1 MKKIKEL
8 FTKPVIIGL
17 ASVAVVA
24 GGGTAAGVHMHN
36 ENVRQEQAAKQK
48 AKKAAAEKAEAT
60 RKKYNELLKT
70 VDFQLQNSIFTGAE
84 SASKETLQGNLTELT
99 KRLQEKDVYEGDYK
113 LCDKL
118 AKDVQTIYDQSKT
131 IAEGKDAEAKNVDP
145 AGYGEFY
152 TADMKTQVEGFRTA
166 YDTAYKAGKY
176 LDASTAI
183 DNMMN
188 VFRTAEANKQNAAVE
203 AEKQKLAAAKS
214 EKSEG
219 GKQGASKKGAS
230 KKAKS
235 ASSAQGAS
243 SAQSGGGQS
252 DESNMTDL
260 EKANAKQYSLQP
272 KMRAQAP
279 GVYGIGDASLS
290 NPNKYGFPGA
300 VYAGNVGDTVYFFD
314 GDGNLMGSYD
324 MMNDPD
330 YANDHHVYHFG

>member
-36 ENVRQEQAAKQK
+36 ESVRQEQAAKQK

-176 LDASTAI
+176 LDASNAI

-214 EKSEG
+214 EKSED
-219 GKQGASKKGAS
+219 GKQGTPKKGAS

-243 SAQSGGGQS
+243 NSNASNNSAPAGETSGQNRARLTSKMMAQVPAGT
-252 DESNMTDL
+252 N
-260 EKANAKQYSLQP
+260 QP
-272 KMRAQAP
+272 TEGAAYC
-279 GVYGIGDASLS
+279 GAE
-290 NPNKYGFPGA
+290 KYGFSGA
-300 VYAGNVGDTVYFFD
+300 VYVSNNGDVFYFFD

>member
-36 ENVRQEQAAKQK
+36 ESVRQEQAAKQK

-176 LDASTAI
+176 LDASNAI

-214 EKSEG
+214 EKSED
-219 GKQGASKKGAS
+219 GKQGTPKKGAS

-235 ASSAQGAS
+235 ASSAQGAT
-243 SAQSGGGQS
+243 SAQSASNNSAPAGETSGQNRVGLTPKMMAQVPGMRQPTE
-252 DESNMTDL
+252 DA
-260 EKANAKQYSLQP
+260 ANAG
-272 KMRAQAP
+272 AE
-279 GVYGIGDASLS
+279 
-290 NPNKYGFPGA
+290 KYGFPGA
-300 VYAGNVGDTVYFFD
+300 VYDGTIGSVIYFFD
-314 GDGNLMGSYD
+314 GDGNLMGHYD
-324 MMNDPD
+324 RMQDPH

>member
-36 ENVRQEQAAKQK
+36 ESVRQEQAAKQK

-219 GKQGASKKGAS
+219 GKQGTPKKGAS

-243 SAQSGGGQS
+243 NSNASNNSAPAGETSAQKRVRL
-252 DESNMTDL
+252 T
-260 EKANAKQYSLQP
+260 P
-272 KMRAQAP
+272 KMLAQVPAGTNQP
-279 GVYGIGDASLS
+279 TADADYCEAG
-290 NPNKYGFPGA
+290 KYGFSGA
-300 VYAGNVGDTVYFFD
+300 VYECNNGDVFYFFD

-330 YANDHHVYHFG
+330 YVNSKNTTIWHIG

>member
-36 ENVRQEQAAKQK
+36 ESVRQEQAAKQK

-219 GKQGASKKGAS
+219 GKQGTPKKGAS

-243 SAQSGGGQS
+243 NSNASNNSAPAG
-252 DESNMTDL
+252 ETSNQKRVRLT
-260 EKANAKQYSLQP
+260 P
-272 KMRAQAP
+272 KMLAQVPAGTNQP
-279 GVYGIGDASLS
+279 TEGAAYCGAE
-290 NPNKYGFPGA
+290 KYGFPGA
-300 VYAGNVGDTVYFFD
+300 VYDGTIGDVIYFFD

-330 YANDHHVYHFG
+330 YVNSKNTTIWHIG

>member
-36 ENVRQEQAAKQK
+36 ESVRQEQAAKQK

-214 EKSEG
+214 EKSDG
-219 GKQGASKKGAS
+219 GKQGTPKKGAS

-243 SAQSGGGQS
+243 NSNASNNSAPAGETSGQKRVRL
-252 DESNMTDL
+252 T
-260 EKANAKQYSLQP
+260 P
-272 KMRAQAP
+272 KMLAQVPAGASQPHDDAP
-279 GVYGIGDASLS
+279 
-290 NPNKYGFPGA
+290 NWKPEKYGCAGA
-300 VYAGNVGDTVYFFD
+300 VYASAKGDVVYFFD

-324 MMNDPD
+324 LMNDPD
-330 YANDHHVYHFG
+330 YVNAKNTTTWHVG

>member
-219 GKQGASKKGAS
+219 GKQGASN
-230 KKAKS
+230 KS
-235 ASSAQGAS
+235 ASNKSANKSASNSNASNNSAPAGETSGQNRARLTSKMLGQVPAGTNQPTEGA
-243 SAQSGGGQS
+243 AYCGA
-252 DESNMTDL
+252 E
-260 EKANAKQYSLQP
+260 
-272 KMRAQAP
+272 
-279 GVYGIGDASLS
+279 
-290 NPNKYGFPGA
+290 KYGFSGA
-300 VYAGNVGDTVYFFD
+300 VYVSNNGDVFYFFD

>member
-36 ENVRQEQAAKQK
+36 ESVRQEQAAKQK

-145 AGYGEFY
+145 TGYGEFY

-176 LDASTAI
+176 LDASNAI

-214 EKSEG
+214 EKSED
-219 GKQGASKKGAS
+219 GKQGTPKKGAS

-243 SAQSGGGQS
+243 NNNASNNSAPAGETSGQNRARLTSKMMAQVPGM
-252 DESNMTDL
+252 N
-260 EKANAKQYSLQP
+260 QP
-272 KMRAQAP
+272 
-279 GVYGIGDASLS
+279 IDASNF
-290 NPNKYGFPGA
+290 NPEKYGCAGA
-300 VYAGNVGDTVYFFD
+300 AYTGSVGDVIYFFD

-324 MMNDPD
+324 LMNDPD
-330 YANDHHVYHFG
+330 YVNAKNTTTWHVG

>member
-36 ENVRQEQAAKQK
+36 ESVRQEQAAKQK

-188 VFRTAEANKQNAAVE
+188 VFRTASRSSQLPRARSQRTASRVLRRRVLRRRQRAHHLHRALLIVMRLIIVRQLERRAVRI
-203 AEKQKLAAAKS
+203 AI
-214 EKSEG
+214 
-219 GKQGASKKGAS
+219 
-230 KKAKS
+230 
-235 ASSAQGAS
+235 
-243 SAQSGGGQS
+243 
-252 DESNMTDL
+252 D
-260 EKANAKQYSLQP
+260 SLRRWWHRCQ
-272 KMRAQAP
+272 
-279 GVYGIGDASLS
+279 V
-290 NPNKYGFPGA
+290 
-300 VYAGNVGDTVYFFD
+300 
-314 GDGNLMGSYD
+314 
-324 MMNDPD
+324 
-330 YANDHHVYHFG
+330 

>member
-1 MKKIKEL
+1 
-8 FTKPVIIGL
+8 
-17 ASVAVVA
+17 
-24 GGGTAAGVHMHN
+24 
-36 ENVRQEQAAKQK
+36 
-48 AKKAAAEKAEAT
+48 
-60 RKKYNELLKT
+60 LLKT

-214 EKSEG
+214 EKSED
-219 GKQGASKKGAS
+219 GKQGTPKKGAS

-235 ASSAQGAS
+235 ASSAQGAL
-243 SAQSGGGQS
+243 SAQGGSGQS
-252 DESNMTDL
+252 DDGQTD
-260 EKANAKQYSLQP
+260 KWWSLQP
-272 KMRAQAP
+272 KMMAQVPA
-279 GVYGIGDASLS
+279 GSSQATEDAAYCGAE
-290 NPNKYGFPGA
+290 KYGFSGA
-300 VYAGNVGDTVYFFD
+300 VYVSNNGDVFYFFD

>member
-36 ENVRQEQAAKQK
+36 ESVRQEQAAKQK
-48 AKKAAAEKAEAT
+48 AKKVAAEKAEAT

-214 EKSEG
+214 EKSED
-219 GKQGASKKGAS
+219 GKQGTPKKGAS

-243 SAQSGGGQS
+243 NSNASNNSAPAGETSGHQKRVRL
-252 DESNMTDL
+252 T
-260 EKANAKQYSLQP
+260 P
-272 KMRAQAP
+272 KMMAQVP
-279 GVYGIGDASLS
+279 GMDQPTEDAAYAGAE
-290 NPNKYGFPGA
+290 KYGFPGA
-300 VYAGNVGDTVYFFD
+300 VYDGCVGDVIYFFD
-314 GDGNLMGSYD
+314 GDGNLMGHYNLMD
-324 MMNDPD
+324 DPH